1 MENQKEMLDST
12 VFCKPNSRH
21 CLPLR
26 AEMEA
31 SQLRPETPWPEAA
44 IFQGQPTA
52 SEWSFSCWVVDWG
65 EDFS

>member
-1 MENQKEMLDST
+1 MGNQKEMIDST
-12 VFCKPNSRH
+12 VFCKSNSSR
-21 CLPLR
+21 LSII
-26 AEMEA
+26 AATEA